1 MSEKMSVKKAEEF
14 STSNWSGGTTTQ
26 LYIYPEDG
34 NYAERNFQARIS
46 SATVDVVKSEF
57 TSLPNVKRYLMIF
70 EGHLDLIHGVN
81 TRVELE
87 PYQVDEFDGG
97 IPTVSYGKV
106 VDFNLMLKD
115 GADGV
120 METVQLKTAQ
130 QAVIEREKDY
140 NLLCIY
146 VKEGSMK
153 IANQQVSSGELAVIE
168 DWEHPVELKNEA
180 EATAKAGIC
189 KVKTV

>member
-120 METVQLKTAQ
+120 METAQLKTAQ

-153 IANQQVSSGELAVIE
+153 IANQEVSAGELAVIE
-168 DWEHPVELKNEA
+168 DWEYPVELKNEA

>member
-1 MSEKMSVKKAEEF
+1 MGEKISIKKSDEF
-14 STSNWSGGTTTQ
+14 LTSTWSGGTTTQ

-34 NYAERNFQARIS
+34 NYGKREFQVRIS

-57 TSLPNVKRYLMIF
+57 TSLPKVKRYLMIF

-87 PYQVDEFDGG
+87 PYEVDEFDGG

-120 METVQLKTAQ
+120 METAQLEGGEEKI
-130 QAVIEREKDY
+130 IEREKDY

-146 VKEGSMK
+146 VKEGKMQIK
-153 IANQQVSSGELAVIE
+153 DQEINAGELAVIE
-168 DWEHPVELKNEA
+168 NWEETVTLKNET
-180 EATAKAGIC
+180 ETIAKAGIC

>member
-120 METVQLKTAQ
+120 METAQLKTAQ

-153 IANQQVSSGELAVIE
+153 IANQEVSSGELAVIE
-168 DWEHPVELKNEA
+168 DWEHPVELKMRQKRLQKPES
-180 EATAKAGIC
+180 
-189 KVKTV
+189 VK

>member
-1 MSEKMSVKKAEEF
+1 M
-14 STSNWSGGTTTQ
+14 
-26 LYIYPEDG
+26 
-34 NYAERNFQARIS
+34 
-46 SATVDVVKSEF
+46 KSEF

-120 METVQLKTAQ
+120 METAQLKTAQ

-146 VKEGSMK
+146 VKEGSMWYLRAYIDKPGSMK
-153 IANQQVSSGELAVIE
+153 IANQEVSSGELAVIE

>member
-46 SATVDVVKSEF
+46 SATVDAVKSEF

-120 METVQLKTAQ
+120 METAQLKTAQ

-153 IANQQVSSGELAVIE
+153 IANQEVSAEELAVIE
-168 DWEHPVELKNEA
+168 DWEHTVELKNEA

>member
-120 METVQLKTAQ
+120 METAQLKTAQ

-153 IANQQVSSGELAVIE
+153 IANQEVSSGELAVIE
-168 DWEHPVELKNEA
+168 DWENTVELKNEA

>member
-87 PYQVDEFDGG
+87 PYQVDKFDGG

-120 METVQLKTAQ
+120 METAQLKTAQ

-153 IANQQVSSGELAVIE
+153 IANQEVSAGELAVIE
-168 DWEHPVELKNEA
+168 DWEYPVELKNEA

>member
-1 MSEKMSVKKAEEF
+1 MSEKMSIKKSDEF
-14 STSNWSGGTTTQ
+14 STSTWPGGTTTQ

-97 IPTVSYGKV
+97 SPTVSYGKV

-120 METVQLKTAQ
+120 METAQLKSAEQ
-130 QAVIEREKDY
+130 SVIEREKDY

-153 IANQQVSSGELAVIE
+153 IANQEVNAGELAVIE
-168 DWEHPVELKNEA
+168 NWENPVELKNEA